1 MRDQMIYNMG
11 GSGPSTSGKVL
22 YVRKWENMGMDDE
35 VIDDI
40 KIERDAERECLLR
53 LDKRGRVTIPSN
65 VRTRYGIDPED
76 DDKEYWVELTLHRVE
91 SRSQINSDDVE
102 GDS

>member
-1 MRDQMIYNMG
+1 MNTQ
-11 GSGPSTSGKVL
+11 
-22 YVRKWENMGMDDE
+22 

-40 KIERDAERECLLR
+40 DIERDAERECLLK

-65 VRTRYGIDPED
+65 VRTRYGINPED

-91 SRSQINSDDVE
+91 SRSENNSSDE
-102 GDS
+102 RGDK

>member
-1 MRDQMIYNMG
+1 MNTQ
-11 GSGPSTSGKVL
+11 
-22 YVRKWENMGMDDE
+22 

-40 KIERDAERECLLR
+40 DIERDAERECLLK

-65 VRTRYGIDPED
+65 VRTRYGINPED

-91 SRSQINSDDVE
+91 SRSKNNGSDE
-102 GDS
+102 GGDR